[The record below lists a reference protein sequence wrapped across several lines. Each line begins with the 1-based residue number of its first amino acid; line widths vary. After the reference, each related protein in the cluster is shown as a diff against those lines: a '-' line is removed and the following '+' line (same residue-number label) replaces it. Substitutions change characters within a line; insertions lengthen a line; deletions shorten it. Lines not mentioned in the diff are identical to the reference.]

1 MQIPVIDIAPF
12 SSRDPM
18 DRRRVARAWDEAF
31 STIGFATIAGHG
43 VSERLATE
51 VHEISRIFFD
61 RPLPEKMALRGPPGL
76 GYEAFQ
82 AAKLG
87 QSKDG
92 GAAPAD
98 LVEALM
104 IQGPEWDRLGRV
116 PPDSP
121 ANLWPGKPARFR
133 ETIGRYVAETFAL
146 GQTLMRIS
154 ALALG
159 LEEGFFGPYYDRMM
173 HNLRLAWYPDQ
184 TQSPLA
190 GQFRNGPHTD
200 FTGFTILRQDDAPG
214 GLQVLSPET
223 EWVDVRPVPGT
234 LVINSGDLLQ
244 RWTNDRWRSNLHRV
258 VNPDRSLTGSTARLS
273 IVIFT
278 GPNPDA
284 IVECLPTC
292 TGPGNP
298 PRHEP
303 VVALDYLTMKIRETF
318 A

>member
-12 SSRDPM
+12 FARDPA
-18 DRRRVARAWDEAF
+18 DRLRVAQAWDEAF

-43 VSERLATE
+43 ISEALATE
-51 VHEISRIFFD
+51 VHDVTRAFFD
-61 RPLPEKMALRGPPGL
+61 RPLGEKMALQGPPGL
-76 GYEAFQ
+76 GYEALQ

-87 QSKDG
+87 QSKG
-92 GAAPAD
+92 GGVAPGD

-104 IQGPEWDRLGRV
+104 IQGPEWDRRGTL
-116 PPDSP
+116 PDGAP
-121 ANLWPGKPARFR
+121 ANLWPQNPPRFH
-133 ETIGRYVAETFAL
+133 ETIGRYVAEAFAL
-146 GQTLMRIS
+146 SQTLMRIS

-159 LEEGFFGPYYDRMM
+159 LTEEFFGPYYDRMM

-184 TQSPLA
+184 PEPPLD

-214 GLQVLSPET
+214 GLQVLSPEN

-234 LVINSGDLLQ
+234 LVINAGDLLQ

-273 IVIFT
+273 IVMFT
-278 GPNPDA
+278 GPNADA
-284 IVECLPTC
+284 VVDCLPSC

-298 PRHEP
+298 PRYAP
-303 VVALDYLTMKIRETF
+303 VIAQDYLMMKIRETF

>member
-12 SSRDPM
+12 SSRDPA
-18 DRRRVARAWDEAF
+18 DRLRVARAWDEAF

-43 VSERLATE
+43 ISESLAGE
-51 VHEISRIFFD
+51 VHDIARAFFD
-61 RPLPEKMALRGPPGL
+61 RPLSEKMALRGPPGL

-87 QSKDG
+87 QSKG
-92 GAAPAD
+92 GVAPAD

-104 IQGPEWDRLGRV
+104 IQGPEWDRRGT
-116 PPDSP
+116 PPAGAP
-121 ANLWPGKPARFR
+121 ANLWPQYPERFR
-133 ETIGRYVAETFAL
+133 AVVDAYVAEAFAL

-159 LEEGFFGPYYDRMM
+159 LEEGFFAPYYDRMM
-173 HNLRLAWYPDQ
+173 HNLRLAYYPDQ
-184 TQSPLA
+184 VAPPGP

-200 FTGFTILRQDDAPG
+200 FTGFTILRQDAAPG
-214 GLQVLSPET
+214 GLQVRSPDG

-234 LVINSGDLLQ
+234 LVINAGDLLQ

-258 VNPDRSLTGSTARLS
+258 VNPDRALTGSTARLS
-273 IVIFT
+273 IVLFT

-284 IVECLPTC
+284 VVECLPTC
-292 TGPGNP
+292 AGPGNP
-298 PRHEP
+298 PRYEP
-303 VVALDYLTMKIRETF
+303 VAALDYLMKKIAETF